1 MVNLVDQKGY
11 EKPVKDAY
19 ERNVS
24 EVRFFTLSMSRAN
37 LIVGRQ
43 MCRGSSTNISISIT
57 SASICDGTA

>member
-1 MVNLVDQKGY
+1 MVNLVDQKGH

-24 EVRFFTLSMSRAN
+24 EVRFLTLFMGRAY
-37 LIVGRQ
+37 LVIERQ
-43 MCRGSSTNISISIT
+43 MCPESSTNISISIT